1 MNGKPQAFLT
11 KKNGFVSLRVVF
23 NAGKR
28 SYNTHYRIMKE
39 PLGDYLQ
46 NPEYNEIRRFV
57 RDFPRDGYS
66 SPSQLAKD
74 IIIALHNM
82 HEEGRLSEFDYS
94 ELKWSFK
101 NITGEDFPKPG
112 VSSLT
117 HENSYFHKKVNM
129 SSNSSCALES
139 EFRETVK
146 REEENGFSLIKKTI
160 RRRSYPDKE
169 YIEYFADFSRTSLP
183 WTHVK
188 KVKYT
193 SPETGS
199 VKYLIVSDIHVPYHN
214 SSLLY
219 AILSMCE
226 YENIRGLI
234 INGDL
239 VDFDFISSYERNA
252 SQISQNYIEESL
264 HEAACWI
271 NLFSERFDRKIYID
285 GNHDDRLRRNTLG
298 DGIRAFIPSMHPDER
313 MKNVPYNSVAGL
325 FLLPIKGFDCYGYG
339 ESFVIGNYQIHHGEE
354 TGKSILKDRV
364 YYNSVIGHTHR
375 SEVVYNPVYN
385 DDGSFNVRS
394 KIRCGC
400 LLDLEKA
407 VPTRSAKA
415 KENWVNGFSVLTHFS
430 GGECSV
436 ENVVCDRGFFVYRDK
451 IWRFNNGEKE

>member
-1 MNGKPQAFLT
+1 MTSKPQACLT
-11 KKNGFVSLRVVF
+11 ARNGYIHLRVVF
-23 NAGKR
+23 NTGER
-28 SYNTHYRIMKE
+28 TYNTYYRIMKE
-39 PLGDYLQ
+39 PAAHAPG
-46 NPEYNEIRRFV
+46 NSEYQKI
-57 RDFPRDGYS
+57 RDFIKSFSRENYNS
-66 SPSQLAKD
+66 SSQMAAD
-74 IIIALHNM
+74 IITALYRM
-82 HEEGRLSEFDYS
+82 YEDKELQAFDYS
-94 ELKWSFK
+94 ELEASYKKIHGESFP
-101 NITGEDFPKPG
+101 DPG
-112 VSSLT
+112 VSSEIR
-117 HENSYFHKKVNM
+117 ENSYFHKRANM
-129 SSNSSCALES
+129 SSNSSCALEA

-146 REEENGFSLIKKTI
+146 RELENGFSLIKKTI
-160 RRRSYPDKE
+160 RRKSYPDKE
-169 YIEYFADFSRTSLP
+169 YIEYVADFSRTSLP
-183 WTHVK
+183 WKHVK
-188 KVKYT
+188 KPRYT
-193 SPETGS
+193 APVVGAS
-199 VKYLIVSDIHVPYHN
+199 KYLIVSDLHIPYHN

-226 YENIRGLI
+226 YEDIQGLI

-271 NLFSERFDRKIYID
+271 NLFAERFDRKIYID
-285 GNHDDRLRRNTLG
+285 GNHDDRLRRSTLG

-325 FLLPIKGFDCYGYG
+325 FLLPVKGFDCYGYG

-354 TGKSILKDRV
+354 TGKNIPKDRV

-385 DDGSFNVRS
+385 EDGSFSVRS

-407 VPTRSAKA
+407 VPARSAKA

-436 ENVVCDRGFFVYRDK
+436 ENVVCDRGFFIYRDK
-451 IWRFNNGEKE
+451 IWRFNNEEE